1 MGHTSFWQARPDDEA
16 SRRIDKMAAAIA
28 WVRQD
33 EDRYAVLCDAARA
46 DRYVQF
52 AHGGGGTSAEAALTT
67 RAALPLGLAVAGSG
81 RSECGF
87 TADDVRSFSDSAPRF
102 STPYAGE
109 PDHEPLLMEV
119 GSGDWPKARRKGLA
133 DDESVVAGLAAYGL
147 VIGGSGHECRNFC
160 RDHVTEPSEILAA
173 LSEEIM
179 SQIVHAGPAYRVT
192 VHRGRFNHAI
202 SPPVNLKETS

>member
-1 MGHTSFWQARPDDEA
+1 MGQEHFWQARPDDEA
-16 SRRIDKMAAAIA
+16 SRRIDKMTAAIA

-33 EDRYAVLCDAARA
+33 EDRYAVLGDAARA

-52 AHGGGGTSAEAALTT
+52 ANGGGGTSAEATEAT
-67 RAALPLGLAVAGSG
+67 RIALPLVLAVAGSD
-81 RSECGF
+81 RSDRGF
-87 TADDVRSFSDSAPRF
+87 TPDDVNSFTDVGPRF

-119 GSGDWPKARRKGLA
+119 GSGDWPKSSRKGLA

-147 VIGGSGHECRNFC
+147 VIGGSGHDCRNFC

-179 SQIVHAGPAYRVT
+179 VQIVHAGPAYRLT
-192 VHRGRFNHAI
+192 VQRGCFNPKT
-202 SPPVNLKETS
+202 SPRANLKETP

>member
-1 MGHTSFWQARPDDEA
+1 MGQEHFWQVRPDDVA

-33 EDRYAVLCDAARA
+33 EDRYAVFGDTARA

-52 AHGGGGTSAEAALTT
+52 AYGGGGTSAEATEAT
-67 RAALPLGLAVAGSG
+67 RVALPLLLAVAGSG
-81 RSECGF
+81 RSDRGF
-87 TADDVRSFSDSAPRF
+87 TPDDVNSFTEVGPRL

-119 GSGDWPKARRKGLA
+119 GSGDWPKSSRQGLA

-173 LSEEIM
+173 VSEEIIG
-179 SQIVHAGPAYRVT
+179 QIVHAGPAYRLT
-192 VHRGRFNHAI
+192 VQRGRFNHKS
-202 SPPVNLKETS
+202 SPVYLKELS